1 MDGFELNKIMGAV
14 LGTLLFTLS
23 LNIVAGGLFAPHAPE
38 KAGYEIAV
46 EETPAAGSAQAAI
59 PPAEPIDVRLASA
72 DLKKGEAAAKKCLAC
87 HSFEKGGPNKVGPN
101 LYGVIG
107 GPRAHAQGFSYSAAM
122 KDAGGTWDFE
132 ALDKFLTNPR
142 GEIKGTSM
150 AFAGI
155 KRPEERADVIAYLN
169 SLSDNP
175 QPLPKQ

>member
-1 MDGFELNKIMGAV
+1 MDGFELNKILGAV

-23 LNIVAGGLFAPHAPE
+23 LNIVAGGLFAPHMPE
-38 KAGYEIAV
+38 KPGYEIAV
-46 EETPAAGSAQAAI
+46 EEAPKGGTAQAAI
-59 PPAEPIDVRLASA
+59 PQAEPIDVRLAKA
-72 DLKKGEAAAKKCLAC
+72 DVKKGEAAAKKCVAC

-101 LYGVIG
+101 LYGVVG
-107 GPRAHAQGFSYSAAM
+107 AQRAHEEGFSYSAAM
-122 KDAGGTWDFE
+122 KEAGGTWDFE
-132 ALDKFLTNPR
+132 SLDKFLASPR
-142 GEIKGTSM
+142 DSIKGTSM